1 MNYFISIIVV
11 SLAAVGV
18 FRELSTDAP
27 VLPSD
32 QHIWACLASCLESWF
47 CVSGARGLCVTLVS

>member
-18 FRELSTDAP
+18 FREPSTDTP

-32 QHIWACLASCLESWF
+32 QHIWVCLAGSL
-47 CVSGARGLCVTLVS
+47 